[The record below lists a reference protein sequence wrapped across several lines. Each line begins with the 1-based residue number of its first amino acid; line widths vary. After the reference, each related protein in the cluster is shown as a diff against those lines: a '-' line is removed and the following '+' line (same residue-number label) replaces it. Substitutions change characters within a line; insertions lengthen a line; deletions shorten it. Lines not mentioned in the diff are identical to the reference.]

1 MDVLGRSLKA
11 GRMAGLNP
19 FSTSLVILQECD
31 ITFLRGVMRH
41 SQTCRRLVTKNEKI
55 VCDPQ
60 TKSCWRLASCW
71 ESFRLSRHPTQRAY
85 RYGRPIPG
93 TRRRRRYGA
102 WPGVHTGILQLRVDL
117 SVVCRCHTCG
127 ARLGHTQ
134 CAYRVGHA
142 PLPLESPRIRASLCH
157 QVPLISSLMWNVAT
171 ISILLLVAALFLR

>member
-1 MDVLGRSLKA
+1 
-11 GRMAGLNP
+11 MAGLNP

-85 RYGRPIPG
+85 RDGRPIPG

-127 ARLGHTQ
+127 ARLGHTM
-134 CAYRVGHA
+134 R
-142 PLPLESPRIRASLCH
+142 LPSGARASTFGVASYTCLSMPPGSANQFAHVERRDH
-157 QVPLISSLMWNVAT
+157 QHIAT
-171 ISILLLVAALFLR
+171 CRRSVFEVIADAL